1 MKFYFIKIPQMKKI
15 IGAVLFVLT
24 TNVSTAQI
32 QNNFEQ
38 RELFMM
44 DQLTKAVDPLSNINQ
59 YEQGFCSSCNK
70 EDPVS
75 DSKKRTKSRFYLCRI
90 HNKKLGVNSN
100 EFNAQEQ
107 NKK

>member
-1 MKFYFIKIPQMKKI
+1 MKKI
-15 IGAVLFVLT
+15 IGAVLFLLI
-24 TNVSTAQI
+24 TNFSTAQI

-44 DQLTKAVDPLSNINQ
+44 DQLTKALDPLSNINQ

-70 EDPVS
+70 EDPLS
-75 DSKKRTKSRFYLCRI
+75 NKKNRRKSHFYLCRI
-90 HNKKLGVNSN
+90 HNKKLEVNSN
-100 EFNAQEQ
+100 EFNAQGQ